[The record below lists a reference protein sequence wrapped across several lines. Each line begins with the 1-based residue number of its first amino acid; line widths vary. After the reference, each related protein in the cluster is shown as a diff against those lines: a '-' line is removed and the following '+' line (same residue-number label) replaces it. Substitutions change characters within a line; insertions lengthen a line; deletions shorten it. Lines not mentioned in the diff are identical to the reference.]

1 MKIKKEFT
9 KTELEKISK
18 YQVILRLP
26 PEDGVGLKEI
36 SISITDLLSLLTQ
49 LNDKQINDLM
59 K

>member
-18 YQVILRLP
+18 YQIILRLP